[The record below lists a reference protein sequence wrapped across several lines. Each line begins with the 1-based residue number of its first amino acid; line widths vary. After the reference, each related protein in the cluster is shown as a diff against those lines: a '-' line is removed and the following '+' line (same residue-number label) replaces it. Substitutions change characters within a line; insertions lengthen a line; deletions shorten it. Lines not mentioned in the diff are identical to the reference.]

1 MTALPPTCPFSI
13 TLEHA
18 DHAEIVCR
26 EILRDLPLKRCVLR
40 GEWNQRQV
48 LVKLFLHPVSAHRH
62 WQREKQGVQKL
73 IDADLTT
80 PALLFCGQL
89 TDQTPVLVFEF
100 IPKTQSAL
108 HAWQHCT
115 SETER
120 LTLLNSL
127 VTEIARQHAHG
138 IWQEDLHLGNFLI
151 AEKTIYTID
160 GDAIAGNRDKTALN
174 PEQSADNLALFQA
187 QIAPHFD
194 PLFSCVVQ
202 HYMELRKFSAQWQ
215 QQLNNRVISQRQKR
229 RLKYVAKS
237 FRSCSEFLRSR
248 HNNLEMVQ
256 RRDVP
261 ADFIDQFKTNPDQ
274 IVASSIPL
282 KDGNSATVVRLTT
295 PDGDWVVKRYNIKN
309 LWHGLKRCLR
319 RTRASVSW
327 GNAHRLKISG
337 ISTPSAIAMAEKR
350 FGPLRLTGY
359 YVCDFVEGK
368 DVAAY
373 FADGNEPNESQLDT
387 ANRLIELFRIFLQLG
402 IVHGDC
408 KATNFLVTDQGIA
421 VIDLDAMWEPKS
433 RKRFNK
439 LYRRDRSR
447 FLRNWKTDCALYRW
461 FDRHLPQPDD
471 I

>member
-1 MTALPPTCPFSI
+1 MTALPYTCPFSI
-13 TLEHA
+13 TLDHA
-18 DHAEIVCR
+18 DHTEIVCR
-26 EILRDLPLKRCVLR
+26 EVLRDLPQKRCVLR

-62 WQREKQGVQKL
+62 WLREKQGVERL

-80 PALLFCGQL
+80 PPLLFSGKL

-100 IPKTQSAL
+100 IPQAFSAL
-108 HAWQHCT
+108 HLWPHC
-115 SETER
+115 SNDTER
-120 LTLLNSL
+120 LTLLNNL
-127 VTEIARQHAHG
+127 TMEIAHQHAHG
-138 IWQEDLHLGNFLI
+138 IWQKDLHLGNFLI

-160 GDAIAGNRDKTALN
+160 GDAIDGKSDKTALG
-174 PEQSADNLALFQA
+174 PERSADNLALFQA

-194 PLFSCVVQ
+194 HLFSSVVQ
-202 HYMELRKFSAQWQ
+202 HYMGQRQFPAQWQ
-215 QQLNNRVISQRQKR
+215 HQFNQQVVRQRQKR

-237 FRSCSEFLRSR
+237 FRSCSEFFRSR
-248 HNNLEMVQ
+248 HNNLEMIQ
-256 RRDVP
+256 RRD
-261 ADFIDQFKTNPDQ
+261 ASAAFIDQFKAHPDQ
-274 IVASSIPL
+274 IVASGTLL

-295 PDGDWVVKRYNIKN
+295 PDGDWVIKRYNIKN

-359 YVCDFVEGK
+359 YVCDFVEGE

-373 FADGNEPNESQLDT
+373 FADGNEPSESQLDT
-387 ANRLIELFRIFLQLG
+387 ANRLVELFRIFLQLG

-433 RKRFNK
+433 HNRFNK
-439 LYRRDRSR
+439 LYRRDRNR
-447 FLRNWKTDCALYRW
+447 FLRNWKTDSALYRW